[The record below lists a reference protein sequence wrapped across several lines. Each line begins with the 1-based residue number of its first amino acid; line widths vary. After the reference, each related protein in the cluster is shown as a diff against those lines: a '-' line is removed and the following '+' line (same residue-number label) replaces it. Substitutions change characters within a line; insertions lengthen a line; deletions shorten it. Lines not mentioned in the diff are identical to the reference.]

1 MAALPDTR
9 RGGVTL
15 RRALLRAGDGLFGLS
30 QTFEGD
36 GLRVIV
42 THDASLLAFVD
53 VLAGTVAVPLV
64 SGEVAAPS
72 RFVMSLPPRTVLPMR
87 FDGALVSS
95 QGVASFSS
103 IVAPT
108 PALLRA
114 RDERVPLTML
124 DVREAAAERV
134 IAVVDADASVPHHVV
149 CARRA
154 LHAMLA
160 RPAPVRE
167 AARASG
173 IAAETLTRAFQQAYA
188 ISPKQYVH
196 RARLFGAVL
205 RLLSGK
211 AIVETALDTGFND
224 VTRFYAQFRR
234 LIGVTPGVYAS
245 IRKRQDTDRSTEGC
259 VESAR

>member
-1 MAALPDTR
+1 MGAFPDTR

-15 RRALLRAGDGLFGLS
+15 RRALLRAGDGLIGLS

-42 THDASLLAFVD
+42 THDASLLAVVD
-53 VLAGTVAVPLV
+53 VLAGAVAFPLA
-64 SGEVAAPS
+64 SGEVLAPS
-72 RFVMSLPPRTVLPMR
+72 RFVMALPPRTVLPMR
-87 FDGALVSS
+87 FDGAFVSS

-108 PALLRA
+108 PALLRVRGKQA
-114 RDERVPLTML
+114 PLTMH
-124 DVREAAAERV
+124 DVREAAAEPV
-134 IAVVDADASVPHHVV
+134 IALVDADASVAHHVV

-173 IAAETLTRAFQQAYA
+173 VAAETLTRAFQQAYS
-188 ISPKQYVH
+188 ISPKQYIH

-211 AIVETALDTGFND
+211 AIVETALDAGFND
-224 VTRFYAQFRR
+224 VTRFYVQFRR
-234 LIGVTPGVYAS
+234 LLGVTPGVYAS
-245 IRKRQDTDRSTEGC
+245 IRKRQDVDRSTGG
-259 VESAR
+259 